1 MVLCCLEACV
11 VIDVHSCGGH
21 MRKNTYFDFLGN
33 DPLYTEKLECINMNC
48 LCKTRDHSLSGLK
61 GSLYPGLHS

>member
-1 MVLCCLEACV
+1 
-11 VIDVHSCGGH
+11 

-48 LCKTRDHSLSGLK
+48 LCKTSDHSLFGLK